1 MRKEW
6 REWEIFDKEL
16 GILDIKRNS
25 PFSVVAF
32 ETAYRECDTWLDE
45 LREYING
52 NMDYVVSYL
61 EEKIPEIKLRKPEG
75 TYLLRLDFSGLKM
88 NKNEIEEFLRE
99 KAKLALDH
107 GYWFG
112 DHVDS
117 FERMNVAYP
126 RFMVEEGMKRLEN
139 AVVEWR
145 NLNK

>member
-32 ETAYRECDTWLDE
+32 ETAYRECDAWLDE

-52 NMDYVVSYL
+52 NMDYVVRYL

-75 TYLLRLDFSGLKM
+75 TYLLWLDFSGLKM

-117 FERMNVAYP
+117 FERMNVACP